1 MMNQLRKL
9 LAQMM
14 RPLAPYR
21 ERMADALSPAIG
33 QMQSRYQKLESRE
46 KTLVKIAGGVVT
58 LFIAYTLIYSPI
70 ASWRDSLDTTLDT
83 RHHEIG
89 EVQHLVDTY
98 LQRKKQL

>member
-9 LAQMM
+9 LAQLL

-21 ERMADALSPAIG
+21 ERAADALSPAIG
-33 QMQSRYQKLESRE
+33 QLQSRYQKLESRE
-46 KTLVKIAGGVVT
+46 KTLVKVAGAVVVIF
-58 LFIAYTLIYSPI
+58 LLYNFVYSPI
-70 ASWRDSLDTTLDT
+70 SSWRDSLDTTLDT

-98 LQRKKQL
+98 LLRKK